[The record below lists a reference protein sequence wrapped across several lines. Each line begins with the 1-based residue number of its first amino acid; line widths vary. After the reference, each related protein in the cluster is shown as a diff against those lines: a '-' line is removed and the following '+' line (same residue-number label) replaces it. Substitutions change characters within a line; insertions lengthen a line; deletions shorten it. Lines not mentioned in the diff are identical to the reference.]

1 MRGLVACEY
10 SGTEPGRRAPQ
21 RRWGCCH
28 RQAAAADDL
37 AMVELLIAGCEPPMG
52 PAEISGWRS
61 AHRLRAA
68 FA

>member
-1 MRGLVACEY
+1 MDHEATVAALHELFDLPVE
-10 SGTEPGRRAPQ
+10 T
-21 RRWGCCH
+21 
-28 RQAAAADDL
+28 AAEAADDL